1 MTTDADIVPRSDT
14 PRRGIDPLSL
24 LGLLCVLVAL
34 VSAVGAASGWSAPN
48 LATGETVRVTSM
60 FAPENIRRLIADM
73 PRTFFGFAP
82 LGMVVLIMMGSGVAE
97 RSGLISTALSAALRN
112 VPRHALTPSIVL
124 VGILAHIGTD
134 AAYFVVIPFAGYAF
148 AAAGRHPLAGVVAAF
163 AGVGGGYGANLLV
176 TPTDVVVYTLTEN
189 AARVVNPATSIDIF
203 ANYFMLA
210 AFAVVV
216 IAIVTL
222 LTDRWM
228 EPRIATRYPMP
239 VQDQSDRPA
248 VDTAGLGWAGIAV
261 LAILAGGLALG
272 LAPGAPLRDP
282 ETGLKP
288 FYASFIAII
297 AFALLAGGLT
307 FAVRRGTVRSDSDAY
322 ALMRDALA
330 DTAPFLLLVFFAAH
344 FSAFLE
350 WTHLAQFAAA
360 QAAQWLRS
368 IALTGTP
375 LILAFF
381 LLTAVLN
388 LVLPSTSAKW
398 ALMAPAA
405 VPMMMSLGIS
415 PEMTAAAYRLG
426 ASASELVTPTAM
438 MPIVLL
444 FAQRYVPRMG
454 LGTFIALMVP
464 YTVALLAASAGLLV
478 LWAGL
483 DLPLGP
489 TGAHALIEAPAR

>member
-1 MTTDADIVPRSDT
+1 MTDAAITDDLAGRS
-14 PRRGIDPLSL
+14 RRSIDPLSL
-24 LGLLCVLVAL
+24 LALLCLAVMLISAL
-34 VSAVGAASGWSAPN
+34 GAASGWSAPN
-48 LATGETVRVTSM
+48 LATREAVKVTSM
-60 FAPENIRRLIADM
+60 FAAENVRRLIADM
-73 PRTFFGFAP
+73 PKTFFAFPP
-82 LGMVVLIMMGSGVAE
+82 LGMVVLIMLGAGVAE
-97 RSGLISTALSAALRN
+97 RSGLITTALSAALRN
-112 VPRHALTPSIVL
+112 IPGRALTPSIAL
-124 VGILAHIGTD
+124 IGILAHIGTD

-163 AGVGGGYGANLLV
+163 AAVGGGYGANLLV

-189 AARVVNPATSIDIF
+189 AARSVFPNVSIDIF

-210 AFAVVV
+210 AFAIAV
-216 IAIVTL
+216 IGVVTL
-222 LTDRWM
+222 ITDRWM
-228 EPRIATRYPMP
+228 EPRIAGLYPT
-239 VQDQSDRPA
+239 PA
-248 VDTAGLGWAGIAV
+248 ADAGSALKGDATGLGWAGLAV
-261 LAILAGGLALG
+261 LAVLIAGLALG

-282 ETGLKP
+282 ETGLRP

-297 AFALLAGGLT
+297 TFALLAGGLV
-307 FAVRRGTVRSDSDAY
+307 FAICRNTVRTDSDAY

-360 QAAQWLRS
+360 QAAQWLRT

-375 LILAFF
+375 LILVFF

-444 FAQRYVPRMG
+444 FAQRHVPR
-454 LGTFIALMVP
+454 LGIGSFIALMIP
-464 YTVALLAASAGLLV
+464 YTIALLAASAVLLV
-478 LWAGL
+478 IWAGL

-489 TGAHALIEAPAR
+489 TGAHAALETPPH